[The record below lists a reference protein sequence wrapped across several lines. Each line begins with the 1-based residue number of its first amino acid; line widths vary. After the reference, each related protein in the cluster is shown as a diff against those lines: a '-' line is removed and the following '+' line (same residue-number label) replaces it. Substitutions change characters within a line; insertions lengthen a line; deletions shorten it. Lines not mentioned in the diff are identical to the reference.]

1 MPTLFINIGAFVEK
15 FSTAFAVVV
24 SFFGDEDC
32 GIGETSEK
40 KACEIYSN
48 RDQSVSDVANKPSM
62 KTLPAKE
69 LYTSYPKRI
78 TFLFVQYSCAFR
90 R

>member
-1 MPTLFINIGAFVEK
+1 MPRPLSILRVFVAK
-15 FSTAFAVVV
+15 FLTAFAVVI